1 MSKTI
6 ITIGREFGSGGRTI
20 GKEVAARLGIE
31 CYDDKIIDEAAKISG
46 FTTEFIQGIDEKART
61 SLLYNMVMS
70 TAYGAPFRS
79 NANGAMS
86 LDAQVFFA
94 QQEAILKLARK
105 SCVIVGRCADY
116 VLKDEQNL
124 LRCFVYA
131 PLKDR
136 LNRAVGEYGIDKYNA
151 QKIVQQED
159 IVPPIK
165 PCQNQAAYFV
175 KGALKKEAILEWF
188 NCKDFKCERT
198 LCSSSSF
205 DCADALLLI
214 YQINLSKNQEK

>member
-1 MSKTI
+1 
-6 ITIGREFGSGGRTI
+6 
-20 GKEVAARLGIE
+20 
-31 CYDDKIIDEAAKISG
+31 
-46 FTTEFIQGIDEKART
+46 
-61 SLLYNMVMS
+61 
-70 TAYGAPFRS
+70 
-79 NANGAMS
+79 MS

-159 IVPPIK
+159 KSRRNRYNTYTDRIWGARENYDLMINSSIFGILGTCELIVK
-165 PCQNQAAYFV
+165 AA
-175 KGALKKEAILEWF
+175 EE
-188 NCKDFKCERT
+188 KCGT
-198 LCSSSSF
+198 
-205 DCADALLLI
+205 
-214 YQINLSKNQEK
+214 

>member
-136 LNRAVGEYGIDKYNA
+136 LNRAVSEYGIDKYNA

-159 IVPPIK
+159 KSRRNRYNTYTDRIWGARENYDLMINSSIFGILGTCELIVK
-165 PCQNQAAYFV
+165 AA
-175 KGALKKEAILEWF
+175 E
-188 NCKDFKCERT
+188 
-198 LCSSSSF
+198 
-205 DCADALLLI
+205 
-214 YQINLSKNQEK
+214 EKYGT